1 MFTGII
7 EELGRVAAIEQQQDA
22 VRITIEG
29 PLVSSD
35 LHRGDS
41 IAVCGTCL
49 TAVEL
54 SLIHIS
60 EPTRLRCI

>member
-41 IAVCGTCL
+41 IAVCGT
-49 TAVEL
+49 
-54 SLIHIS
+54 
-60 EPTRLRCI
+60 